1 MYTVVEFG
9 NAFVG
14 PVFSELRQNVTQSI
28 RPVGNTIN
36 THINVTLH
44 SAFHPISS
52 QLPLNTQSDDNMFVL
67 GDGPVYVWDDDA
79 VVPVPQV
86 DGGLAATG
94 ALVLCG
100 HTEHHFVGAFAQV

>member
-1 MYTVVEFG
+1 MVKYEHCDKCSTRLPKKPFHSLVYTVVEFG

-67 GDGPVYVWDDDA
+67 GDGPVYV
-79 VVPVPQV
+79 
-86 DGGLAATG
+86 
-94 ALVLCG
+94 
-100 HTEHHFVGAFAQV
+100 